1 MPCPYVRLIV
11 GTRQCRVL
19 ISGNVNS
26 DATGIDIINL
36 IELTTFVESCL
47 TIVLLIRKKVEF
59 WQIFLAG
66 ESRSP
71 QIPNLQ
77 QTDNPKLKLA
87 VLLTSV
93 AGSIAL
99 AA

>member
-1 MPCPYVRLIV
+1 MPFPYVRLIV

-19 ISGNVNS
+19 ISGNINS
-26 DATGIDIINL
+26 DATGIDISNL

-47 TIVLLIRKKVEF
+47 TIVLLISKKVEF
-59 WQIFLAG
+59 WPILLAG

-71 QIPNLQ
+71 QIANLQ
-77 QTDNPKLKLA
+77 QTDNPRLKLA
-87 VLLTSV
+87 VLLTFA